1 MSSYDTPLSCSYYL
15 ARRAEWGP
23 KLPRYSRFPSTSCS
37 AHVIHM
43 LRPERLLDF
52 SFYSCFCPM
61 GCQEVYINKVRTVET
76 WFDDYKRF
84 VYAASI
90 ARPNK
95 PPMASTLR
103 MAVQARFVL
112 RLRTPRRS
120 DSFPAWAALQQ
131 SLEEQCTL
139 TSLASRI
146 GDISDREALKTR
158 LNCKPFTWPGAE
170 PERSGAEQQSAE
182 RSWLGPGGPVF
193 GGTSRSSRPQRA
205 TDESVFQRSLAEKFL
220 LAQDVFES
228 KNMLPKEA
236 CTAICL
242 SARPRLGARS
252 HQTASCI
259 LMQHAS
265 LLTLAAFC
273 LMRYTRTCS

>member
-15 ARRAEWGP
+15 ARRAKWGP

-52 SFYSCFCPM
+52 SFYSCSCPM

-95 PPMASTLR
+95 PPMASTLG

-146 GDISDREALKTR
+146 ALGDISDREALKTR

-170 PERSGAEQQSAE
+170 PSGARSGAEQ
-182 RSWLGPGGPVF
+182 
-193 GGTSRSSRPQRA
+193 RSSRAEPLFLEVRREVQGHTVARDDRA
-205 TDESVFQRSLAEKFL
+205 SSKDRLKNSSLHR
-220 LAQDVFES
+220 
-228 KNMLPKEA
+228 M
-236 CTAICL
+236 
-242 SARPRLGARS
+242 
-252 HQTASCI
+252 
-259 LMQHAS
+259 S
-265 LLTLAAFC
+265 LRA
-273 LMRYTRTCS
+273 RTCCPKKLAPQYACLRGLG